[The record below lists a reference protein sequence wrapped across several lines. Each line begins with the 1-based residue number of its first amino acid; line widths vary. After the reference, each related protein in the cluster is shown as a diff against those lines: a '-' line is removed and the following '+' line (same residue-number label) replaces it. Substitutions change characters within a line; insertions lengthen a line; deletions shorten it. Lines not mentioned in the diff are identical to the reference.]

1 MFGTCED
8 CGVDNLAFYLDE
20 EDLQMLWFVGNVST
34 WKRLSQ
40 KKARKFFFET
50 IGYEN

>member
-8 CGVDNLAFYLDE
+8 CGVDNLALYPNKE
-20 EDLQMLWFVGNVST
+20 NPRMLWFVGNVAT

-40 KKARKFFFET
+40 KKVRKKKIE
-50 IGYEN
+50 IIAYEN